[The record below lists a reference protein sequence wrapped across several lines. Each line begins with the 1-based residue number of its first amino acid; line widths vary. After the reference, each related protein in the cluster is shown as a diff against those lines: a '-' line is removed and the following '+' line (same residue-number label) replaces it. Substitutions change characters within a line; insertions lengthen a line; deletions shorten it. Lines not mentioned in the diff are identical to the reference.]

1 MGPQHSACLNHVR
14 HQAAEVEFPLATGHR
29 QSLSSSSTLGPKKYK
44 HPSALSHRAY
54 LMKQLQLPNK
64 AIKAELLES
73 ATGWAMHL
81 RTHAPMHLCT
91 YALMHQQFSR
101 LEHVSEQYT

>member
-81 RTHAPMHLCT
+81 CTYAPTHLRTYAPMHLCT
-91 YALMHQQFSR
+91 SSF
-101 LEHVSEQYT
+101 HV